1 MSRCALRSVVTV
13 ALLLLVASCS
23 QPEEERSVEA
33 FCEQLGRTT
42 GLDDALALLD
52 LDAIETAA
60 AELAKLASVAPEEI
74 RQDVQQIH
82 QVVIELNN
90 AVTAPSVEPA
100 DAARDVLRSRA
111 DQVAQIERAGKAVQR
126 FAAAQCGVQL
136 VTTTSIQS
144 NGAEPGDVT
153 GLD

>member
-1 MSRCALRSVVTV
+1 MSRCALRSLLSV
-13 ALLLLVASCS
+13 AVLLLVASCS

-33 FCEQLGRTT
+33 FCDQLGRTT

-52 LDAIETAA
+52 RDAMEAAA
-60 AELAKLASVAPEEI
+60 AELSTLASVAPEEI
-74 RQDVQQIH
+74 REEVQQIH

-90 AVTAPSVEPA
+90 AVTDPSVEPA

-126 FAAAQCGVQL
+126 FAAVQCGVQL
-136 VTTTSIQS
+136 VTTTSIHTT
-144 NGAEPGDVT
+144 GTEPGDLT